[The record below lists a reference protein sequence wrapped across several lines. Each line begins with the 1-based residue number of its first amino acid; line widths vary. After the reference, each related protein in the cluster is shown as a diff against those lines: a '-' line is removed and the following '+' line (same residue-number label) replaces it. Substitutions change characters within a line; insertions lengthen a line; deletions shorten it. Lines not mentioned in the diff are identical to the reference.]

1 MKICTKCNEPK
12 QATKQF
18 FYVHRNK
25 TLRNE
30 CIKCIS
36 ERSAYNYA
44 LRQER
49 KKKAKE
55 LLPEWIDRPK
65 IRIVVDVQE
74 RQKVIPNYPQGKS
87 EYHKVVE
94 DTETNPK
101 FFSWLCAGT
110 NQNFIP

>member
-1 MKICTKCNEPK
+1 MKTCTKCQQAKEP
-12 QATKQF
+12 TKQF
-18 FYVHRNK
+18 FYVYRNK

-55 LLPEWIDRPK
+55 LLPEWIERPK
-65 IRIVVDVQE
+65 VRIVVDVQE

-87 EYHKVVE
+87 EYHKVIE
-94 DTETNPK
+94 QLNHNPK
-101 FFSWLCAGT
+101 FFRWLCAGT